1 MPEAEAAAVVTGG
14 GSRAAG
20 PADYERFIT
29 LFSPEGRLC
38 QLDYAFNAVKLAGIT
53 SVGVRGDD
61 SVYVLTH
68 RKEDKLHDPTTIT
81 NLFAITDRIGLL
93 ATGMPGDGRAI
104 AQEARNAAA
113 EFRFKWGYKMS
124 PCMLAQW
131 IADRAQI
138 RTQHAQIRPYGVV
151 SMIFGI
157 DEEKGTPELFTCDPA
172 GQFFAHKAASAGPK
186 EKEVMNFLE
195 ERMKSKPSLSSGT
208 TKGLAKSALKHVLEG
223 DFYAREFELMAERVR
238 DLGKGNPET
247 TTKASSGGR
256 ATPLAKPR
264 PSSTTEASPVRG
276 SYLSRRPVKRYSK
289 KSRNQLS
296 KLNLVLASLK
306 YTVPSEA
313 SIAASANLKTT
324 NGEEQ

>member
-223 DFYAREFELMAERVR
+223 DFYAREFEL
-238 DLGKGNPET
+238 GFIKKGDPT
-247 TTKASSGGR
+247 VT
-256 ATPLAKPR
+256 LH
-264 PSSTTEASPVRG
+264 
-276 SYLSRRPVKRYSK
+276 PVKFKRT
-289 KSRNQLS
+289 RR
-296 KLNLVLASLK
+296 
-306 YTVPSEA
+306 
-313 SIAASANLKTT
+313 
-324 NGEEQ
+324 

>member
-53 SVGVRGDD
+53 SVGMRGDD

-93 ATGMPGDGRAI
+93 ATGMPGYIFIPGDGRAI
-104 AQEARNAAA
+104 AQDARNAAA
-113 EFRFKWGYKMS
+113 EFRFKWEYEMS
-124 PCMLAQW
+124 PRMLAQW

-157 DEEKGTPELFTCDPA
+157 DEEKGTPEFFTCDPA

-186 EKEVMNFLE
+186 EREVMNFLE
-195 ERMKSKPSLSSGT
+195 ERMKNKPSLSSDT
-208 TKGLAKSALKHVLEG
+208 TKGVC
-223 DFYAREFELMAERVR
+223 Y
-238 DLGKGNPET
+238 
-247 TTKASSGGR
+247 
-256 ATPLAKPR
+256 
-264 PSSTTEASPVRG
+264 
-276 SYLSRRPVKRYSK
+276 YS
-289 KSRNQLS
+289 
-296 KLNLVLASLK
+296 
-306 YTVPSEA
+306 
-313 SIAASANLKTT
+313 
-324 NGEEQ
+324 